1 MASSLPVFTFVSLT
15 TLPVLPSFTSHLH
28 PHHPPSY
35 FLKLS
40 LALFNSL
47 LLLNFEVLK
56 CNNYL
61 IYLLI
66 CYLEGR
72 VCLPRDSCRTQHL
85 LETQWRPLKEKQ
97 VSEYVNQTLRNFPA
111 LIWADATNS
120 MALVFFPSRVLES
133 VSCPWSSFM
142 ISFSRTV
149 WIDMS
154 FLSPEAIQ
162 SFFYKWYLFS
172 GPKTFYLIVPFT

>member
-1 MASSLPVFTFVSLT
+1 MNIFAYFLIPKVQTNYLFGRKGGRRSLSMASSLPVFTFVSLT

-85 LETQWRPLKEKQ
+85 LETQWSPLKEKQ

-111 LIWADATNS
+111 LMWADATNS
-120 MALVFFPSRVLES
+120 MALFFSHQESWSLSLVLG
-133 VSCPWSSFM
+133 PLLWF
-142 ISFSRTV
+142 R
-149 WIDMS
+149 
-154 FLSPEAIQ
+154 FLAQ
-162 SFFYKWYLFS
+162 F
-172 GPKTFYLIVPFT
+172 G